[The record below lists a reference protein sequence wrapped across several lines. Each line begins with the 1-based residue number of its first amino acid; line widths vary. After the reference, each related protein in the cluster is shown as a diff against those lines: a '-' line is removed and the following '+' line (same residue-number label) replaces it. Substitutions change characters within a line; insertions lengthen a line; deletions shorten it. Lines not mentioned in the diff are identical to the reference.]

1 MAAEAP
7 GILSAYKIGKER
19 EKVAP
24 AQMAPLSGKAERFP
38 ESR

>member
-7 GILSAYKIGKER
+7 GILSAYKIGKKR

-24 AQMAPLSGKAERFP
+24 AQMAPLPGKAERL
-38 ESR
+38 SKSQ